1 MGVGRA
7 GIGAGSPLGFHA
19 EPVAV
24 LRVAVQAHDHIGHA
38 LQIELEK
45 AAGVEDGGADGFT
58 LLDFG
63 GEAPVQLGMDHE
75 GRLLVVGDDLFAHHD
90 AAVLVEVHADA
101 VGDVD
106 VVAHIQ
112 RAGVRPVPV
121 RQKNDPRLIPG
132 YAVPL
137 VR

>member
-63 GEAPVQLGMDHE
+63 GEAPVQLGWTTK
-75 GRLLVVGDDLFAHHD
+75 
-90 AAVLVEVHADA
+90 
-101 VGDVD
+101 
-106 VVAHIQ
+106 VAFWS
-112 RAGVRPVPV
+112 
-121 RQKNDPRLIPG
+121 
-132 YAVPL
+132 
-137 VR
+137 